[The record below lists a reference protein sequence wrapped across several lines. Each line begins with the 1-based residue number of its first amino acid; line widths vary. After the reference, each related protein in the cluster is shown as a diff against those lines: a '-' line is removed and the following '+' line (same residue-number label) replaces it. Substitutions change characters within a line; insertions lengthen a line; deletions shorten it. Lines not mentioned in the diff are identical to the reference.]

1 MIRLYIFITSW
12 NDMYI
17 IENSKSVC
25 LALYNLKINFDKRNS
40 IFYNKTRP
48 QNTLIFWVQKNLL

>member
-17 IENSKSVC
+17 IDNSKSVC

-48 QNTLIFWVQKNLL
+48 QNT